1 MDNLEENNN
10 AAVCQDVVTDNEL
23 DSEEL
28 ELKYPGCFKKS
39 IAFIIDEVIIVILGM
54 VIFFPFSKFT
64 DSLFQ
69 YGWLPGY
76 LLGAVYFGILE
87 SSLFKNQSVGKMI
100 FSYKVSTVKGK
111 NISPFISL
119 GRYFF
124 LTLPLFHQGF
134 SNAIASTI
142 GITNT
147 VTGGTVFLLIVGILF
162 AGNTLFMF
170 FHPQKRG
177 LHDIIFRSV
186 VVPVDYKPSTT
197 IINFTLKP
205 VMGGIVGLVIL
216 GLTFGHLSYKI
227 RQIGRNPDFSDIKCV
242 SEKIQEESGIPNLF
256 TSYKVFSSNGRQTM
270 FSLEIHVP
278 VSSVEFKNRN
288 FRTKISNK
296 LFPLAKELNKNPKV
310 DTITIVFFNLSYI
323 GFFSTCKTHT
333 ELRKLTEI
341 P

>member
-1 MDNLEENNN
+1 MDSLEENNN
-10 AAVCQDVVTDNEL
+10 PNTNQGVVTNAEL
-23 DSEEL
+23 DSEEM

-39 IAFIIDEVIIVILGM
+39 VAFIIDEVIIVILGM
-54 VIFFPFSKFT
+54 VILSPFSKFT

-76 LLGAVYFGILE
+76 LLGGVYFSILE
-87 SSLFKNQSVGKMI
+87 SSLLKSQSVGKMI
-100 FSYKVSTVKGK
+100 FSYKVSTADGK

-124 LTLPLFHQGF
+124 VTLPLFHQGF
-134 SNAIASTI
+134 SNMIASTV

-147 VTGGTVFLLIVGILF
+147 VAGGIIFLLIIGVLF

-177 LHDIIFRSV
+177 LHDIIFKTA
-186 VVPVDYKPSTT
+186 VVPVDYKSSFT
-197 IINFTLKP
+197 ISNFTLKP
-205 VMGGIVGLVIL
+205 VMGGIVGLIIL
-216 GLTFGHLSYKI
+216 GLAFSHLFYKI
-227 RQIGRNPDFSDIKCV
+227 RQVGRNPDFSDIKGV

-270 FSLEIHVP
+270 FSLEIQIPVP
-278 VSSVEFKNRN
+278 YGEFDNRT
-288 FRTKISNK
+288 FRTKISDK
-296 LFPLAKELNKNPKV
+296 LFPLAKKINKNPKV
-310 DTITIVFFNLSYI
+310 DTITIVFFSRKYI
-323 GFFSTCKTHT
+323 GLFSTCKTHT
-333 ELRKLTEI
+333 ESKKLAEI